1 MATGLRLPASMSLSC
16 LDRGAVLAVI
26 GAVPAVTI
34 MKDLVLAGFS
44 FELDEEDRLDLR
56 SLTGGRPCVDRFNGY
71 SLREKIEL
79 AH

>member
-1 MATGLRLPASMSLSC
+1 MATGLRLPASMPLSC

-44 FELDEEDRLDLR
+44 FELDEEDRLDL
-56 SLTGGRPCVDRFNGY
+56 
-71 SLREKIEL
+71 
-79 AH
+79 